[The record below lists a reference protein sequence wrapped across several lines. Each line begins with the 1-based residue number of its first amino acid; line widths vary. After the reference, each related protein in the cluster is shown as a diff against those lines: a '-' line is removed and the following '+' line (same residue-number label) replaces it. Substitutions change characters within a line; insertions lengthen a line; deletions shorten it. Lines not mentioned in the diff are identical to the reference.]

1 MPVSDHRDLIEK
13 MRKDGHTARQ
23 IADHIKATTGEVYT
37 HKNVG
42 KYAASENLPRKRRTY
57 QKAMPMGGCRLGT
70 ALSPDQ
76 LYTLADLAKEWDCQT
91 LSEAAIE
98 ILRDHLDE
106 QAATR

>member
-13 MRKDGHTARQ
+13 MRKDGHTARH
-23 IADHIKATTGEVYT
+23 IADYIKATTGEFYT

-57 QKAMPMGGCRLGT
+57 RDGMAIGSCRLGS
-70 ALSPDQ
+70 ALDASQ
-76 LYTLADLAKEWDCQT
+76 LCTLERQAKLWGCET

-98 ILRDHLDE
+98 ILRDYLDE
-106 QAATR
+106 QAAIR